1 MLVYYTLSMFH
12 TFIENESQVKKDI
25 IKFTILWVFPC
36 TLKEY
41 LQAMVE
47 FWYLFLWF
55 HADMFH
61 ICHDT
66 QILIINYKGTIYL
79 DVKVMTIITI
89 IRHNLQ
95 AAGLASS
102 CIDQFGGNND
112 HWVRGGGWTFWTQ
125 GDIPSLIILHC
136 TISIC
141 ICISHN

>member
-1 MLVYYTLSMFH
+1 
-12 TFIENESQVKKDI
+12 
-25 IKFTILWVFPC
+25 
-36 TLKEY
+36 
-41 LQAMVE
+41 
-47 FWYLFLWF
+47 
-55 HADMFH
+55 MFH

-112 HWVRGGGWTFWTQ
+112 H
-125 GDIPSLIILHC
+125 
-136 TISIC
+136 
-141 ICISHN
+141 